1 MTISLV
7 VAAATNNVIGKDNQ
21 LLWKLPNDMRFFK
34 NVTWGMPVIMG
45 RKTFESLVEPLKGR
59 KNIVLSRQA
68 AEAEGAV
75 VVKSLDDAL
84 FLAQQMD
91 VKEVMVVGG
100 GEIYIQAM
108 EKARRIYLTRVEA
121 EPEGDTYFP
130 AIDPKKWR
138 LVRQEDHEADEK
150 HAYNYSFQVWERI

>member
-1 MTISLV
+1 
-7 VAAATNNVIGKDNQ
+7 
-21 LLWKLPNDMRFFK
+21 MRFFK

-45 RKTFESLVEPLKGR
+45 RKTFESLASPLKGR

-75 VVKSLDDAL
+75 LVKSLDDAL
-84 FLAQQMD
+84 FLARQMD

-108 EKARRIYLTRVEA
+108 EKARRIYMTRVDA

-150 HAYNYSFQVWERI
+150 HAYNYSFQVWDRI

>member
-45 RKTFESLVEPLKGR
+45 RKTFESLASPLKGR

-75 VVKSLDDAL
+75 LVKSLDDAL
-84 FLAQQMD
+84 FLARQMD

-108 EKARRIYLTRVEA
+108 EKARRIYMTRVDA

-150 HAYNYSFQVWERI
+150 HAYNYSFQVWDRI

>member
-45 RKTFESLVEPLKGR
+45 RKTFESLASPLKGR

-75 VVKSLDDAL
+75 LVKSLDDAL
-84 FLAQQMD
+84 FLARQMD

-108 EKARRIYLTRVEA
+108 EKARRIYLTRVDA

-150 HAYNYSFQVWERI
+150 HAYNYSFQVWDRI